1 MISLVYDPLTHVT
14 HIFFSISMLELQLE
28 FDSKYRGIYVALNS
42 QVFLRSLTYIGT
54 HLFSQAFVGFNT
66 LLSFITCKVGLNNPT
81 SNLDNLKMF

>member
-28 FDSKYRGIYVALNS
+28 FDRKYRGIYVVLNS

-54 HLFSQAFVGFNT
+54 PLFSQAFVGFNT
-66 LLSFITCKVGLNNPT
+66 LYHSLLVK
-81 SNLDNLKMF
+81 